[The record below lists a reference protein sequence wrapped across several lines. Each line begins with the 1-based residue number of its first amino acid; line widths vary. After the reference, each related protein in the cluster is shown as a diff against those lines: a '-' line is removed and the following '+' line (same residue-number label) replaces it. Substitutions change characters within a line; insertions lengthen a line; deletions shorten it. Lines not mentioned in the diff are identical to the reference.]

1 MKNILLGITTVGV
14 LFTACNSSSQPEKD
28 TSLPTPATEVST
40 TPATVNPAAQET
52 ISNQALPNQVQ
63 PLPNTVSPGTMPKP
77 GAVTAG
83 LNPEHGQ
90 PNHRCDI
97 AVGAPLNSP
106 APSAT
111 PAPAASTPIPS
122 AVQPSI
128 PSIAKPVLPTAGAS
142 SGKINPPHGEPGHS
156 CAVSVGAVLP

>member
-1 MKNILLGITTVGV
+1 MKNLLLGITTAAL
-14 LFTACNSSSQPEKD
+14 LFTACNSSSKPEKD
-28 TSLPTPATEVST
+28 ASLTSPSTETST
-40 TPATVNPAAQET
+40 TPAIENNAVQESINNQIQPMPST
-52 ISNQALPNQVQ
+52 I
-63 PLPNTVSPGTMPKP
+63 TP

-97 AVGAPLNSP
+97 SVGAPLNSP

-111 PAPAASTPIPS
+111 APAATAPITNTTMPA
-122 AVQPSI
+122 AVK
-128 PSIAKPVLPTAGAS
+128 PSIAKPILPTTTGAS

-156 CAVSVGAVLP
+156 CAIAVGAPLP